1 MSHRFIFLVLVYLDF
16 SVSPGSAANQ
26 KRVPANPPANR
37 SRDTLSHPRFSRI
50 GFIFD
55 KCINVFLSYYTLSL
69 PFFCIDI
76 KIQANKKAE
85 MQKNI
90 KCTLDFKIH
99 AKKSKMHFQFRNS
112 YKKKE
117 MQKKRCKKGRG
128 CIIIQLNNT
137 CFL

>member
-69 PFFCIDI
+69 PFFLHRPQNSG
-76 KIQANKKAE
+76 K
-85 MQKNI
+85 QKGRN
-90 KCTLDFKIH
+90 
-99 AKKSKMHFQFRNS
+99 AKK
-112 YKKKE
+112 
-117 MQKKRCKKGRG
+117 
-128 CIIIQLNNT
+128 T
-137 CFL
+137 